1 MRSMGQFVV
10 FLSIVLGVVGAWQD
24 CVWTRLVRDPGWPEP
39 YGRIATVGL
48 VLMVVLPPFVIFG
61 ARFLPRCA
69 VGAVSA
75 TLYTWFGLAFLLTV
89 AFFAADLARWIL
101 RGIAWLMGD
110 SSPDDP
116 ERRHLLAR
124 GVAGAAGATAA
135 VLGAVSIRSAL
146 AYVEVKEV
154 DVQLA
159 RLPPALLSLSLVQ
172 R

>member
-1 MRSMGQFVV
+1 MVQFVV
-10 FLSIVLGVVGAWQD
+10 FLPIVLGVVGAWQYY
-24 CVWTRLVRDPGWPEP
+24 VWTRLVRDPSWPEP

-61 ARFLPRCA
+61 ARFLPRST

-101 RGIAWLMGD
+101 RGVTWLLGD

-124 GVAGAAGATAA
+124 GVAGAAADSEDWPQAGGRIST
-135 VLGAVSIRSAL
+135 RSP
-146 AYVEVKEV
+146 K
-154 DVQLA
+154 
-159 RLPPALLSLSLVQ
+159 
-172 R
+172 